1 MTEASLLTQVLVAE
15 KYGPRL
21 GTDQLATVLFLLLSQ
36 ASGARW
42 LVNVAWLHGGARARP
57 RCPKSD

>member
-1 MTEASLLTQVLVAE
+1 MTEASMLTQALVAE

-21 GTDQLATVLFLLLSQ
+21 GTDQLAMVL
-36 ASGARW
+36 GITRG

-57 RCPKSD
+57 RCPESG